1 MLTGIRY
8 TAALPLGTVLV
19 GLGTSGTR
27 GGYARGDGH
36 SAEANLR
43 HQTCH

>member
-8 TAALPLGTVLV
+8 TAALV
-19 GLGTSGTR
+19 

-43 HQTCH
+43 HQTGR